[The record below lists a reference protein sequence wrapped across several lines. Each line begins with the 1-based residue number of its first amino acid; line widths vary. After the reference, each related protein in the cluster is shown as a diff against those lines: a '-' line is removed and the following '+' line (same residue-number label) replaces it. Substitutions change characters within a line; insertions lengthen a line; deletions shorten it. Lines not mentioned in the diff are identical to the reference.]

1 MFLLHKA
8 VRQDQGH
15 GFLRKTK
22 LGLLSGIVLTGAFS
36 SLFLSGVVSADE
48 QPNTSTTSNIVQ
60 TPPSAPNNQFETETV
75 HTVKETEQKAKV
87 EDVKALGV
95 SVTQTETENVGKAQ
109 TPSEVEP
116 LRTTAEEKVDAQIRD
131 LESAKAEQEQVKA
144 DRAKIDE
151 FKTTFINANY
161 IKVKARVIS
170 QVNSRDID
178 EDVSKESTV
187 SPITSSSGEIR
198 YLKANELDLTDTQG
212 LYSAVSKP
220 TTEEVT
226 ETFVK
231 MPTNLGVTNNYATN
245 RINIG
250 YPARIVEL
258 TPNTVYSY
266 TITPRSNSV
275 LSSVYGIGSIETTA
289 KFEYTLPEETKLY
302 ATFSSKPVET
312 HVIIKNLTRRA
323 ENHTDFIGYTRTY
336 TYKDK
341 QGNIIPIKDL
351 YAKFLDVQGFKGKGV
366 ITSSDIPKSKLSEFE
381 LRSVGADYTYRQE
394 TSLLGENT
402 ISQKEYIAS
411 KVVPNKRNQFTPRI
425 VYASNLQ
432 RVELTDTEKAIN
444 GVSRTFHTVTY
455 TEVQNKGLV
464 TQKFVNEQGVEIAP
478 SVKSELKEVGSDV
491 SLTHPTDLD
500 FENKRYTFKEQDKQ
514 DITEIVKG
522 ETVITYVYK
531 QKYENN
537 LPPVETETKIPI
549 TTTYVEDKT
558 IDYGTEI
565 VESNGS
571 EGKIVTTTPKIVNE
585 LDGTVT
591 DGKPTEKETPMV
603 PKVVKVGTKP
613 KVVETPIEF
622 TTTYEA
628 DPTKEVGVTEVKV
641 AGVLG
646 KTITTT
652 TYTFDP
658 DTWRVTVNPSTE
670 TREEPTNKVVLVGTK
685 PSVTTTPI
693 PIETEVISDLDLFEG
708 EEIEVSK
715 GKEGLTTVTVNHE
728 LDRATG
734 KVTDLPP
741 VTTVTPMEKR
751 IVHVG
756 TKKRLANVITHY
768 YKVGT
773 TEKIHEDEIQR
784 DLEVGSPYKTGADF
798 PEVVEVSH
806 TNQTRTETLTTT
818 VYKLVETPNTA
829 TGILSR
835 EGAEVVYYFKPVV
848 TTEVL
853 QKNPTDAPKVELE
866 EYTQPI
872 GTSGEPLVNT
882 EVEFSGG
889 VVPNYAPKVDLGEY
903 TQPIGTS
910 GEPETHSNST
920 YLKPLGTNGDP
931 LVNTE
936 VEFTGGVTPNEVPK
950 LDVPTYDNGTVPNT
964 SPIKELDEFKGGVN
978 PFDAPTLDKPEF
990 KGGVTPFD
998 APTLNKP
1005 ELKVPEKPQN
1015 APKQPKTPT
1024 EGKTTPTLNEPLKEQ
1039 KRASESKPTLPNT
1052 GTSESDLVI
1061 SSLGVL
1067 GILGLLGFSKWKKS
1081 SDLEN

>member
-8 VRQDQGH
+8 VKQEKGH
-15 GFLRKTK
+15 GYLRKTK
-22 LGLLSGIVLTGAFS
+22 LGLLSGIILTTALG
-36 SLFLSGVVSADE
+36 SLFLNGIVSADE
-48 QPNTSTTSNIVQ
+48 QPNSSTPPNAAQ
-60 TPPSAPNNQFETETV
+60 TPPSETV
-75 HTVKETEQKAKV
+75 VQSEYETSTTHTVKETELKAKV
-87 EDVKALGV
+87 EEVKALGV
-95 SVTQTETENVGKAQ
+95 KVTETPTENVGVANSS
-109 TPSEVEP
+109 SEVTH
-116 LRTTAEEKVDAQIRD
+116 LRTTAEEKVDSQIRD

-144 DRAKIDE
+144 DRTKIDE
-151 FKTTFINANY
+151 FKNTLINANY
-161 IKVKARVIS
+161 IKVKARLVS

-178 EDVSKESTV
+178 EDVSKEASV

-198 YLKANELDLTDTQG
+198 YLKANELELTDSQG
-212 LYSAVSKP
+212 LYNAVSKP

-226 ETFVK
+226 ETFIKVPDRIGITDK
-231 MPTNLGVTNNYATN
+231 YATN
-245 RINIG
+245 RVNIG

-266 TITPRSNSV
+266 TITPRSDSV
-275 LSSVYGIGSIETTA
+275 LSSIYGIGSIETTA

-351 YAKFLDVQGFKGKGV
+351 YAKFLDIQGFKGKGV

-381 LRSVGADYTYRQE
+381 LRSAGADYTYRQE

-425 VYASNLQ
+425 VYASNIQ

-478 SVKSELKEVGSDV
+478 SVKSELKEVGSEV

-571 EGKIVTTTPKIVNE
+571 EGKIVNTTPKIVNE

-613 KVVETPIEF
+613 RVVETTIPY
-622 TTTYEA
+622 TTRYVE
-628 DPTKEVGVTEVKV
+628 DNTKDKDYREVTKPGK
-641 AGVLG
+641 AG
-646 KTITTT
+646 KTTTTT
-652 TYTFDP
+652 TYTLDP
-658 DTWRVTVNPSTE
+658 NTGAVTSN
-670 TREEPTNKVVLVGTK
+670 EPTTITEEAVEEVVKVGTK
-685 PSVTTTPI
+685 PTVVETTIPYTIRYVEDSTKDKDYREVTRPGKAGKTTTTTTYTLNPNTGAVTSNEPTTI
-693 PIETEVISDLDLFEG
+693 TEEAV
-708 EEIEVSK
+708 EEVVK
-715 GKEGLTTVTVNHE
+715 
-728 LDRATG
+728 
-734 KVTDLPP
+734 
-741 VTTVTPMEKR
+741 
-751 IVHVG
+751 VG
-756 TKKRLANVITHY
+756 TKPTVVETTIPYTTRYVEDNTKDKDYREVTRPGKAGKTTTTTTYTLDPNTGAVTPNEPTTITEEAVEEVIT
-768 YKVGT
+768 VGT
-773 TEKIHEDEIQR
+773 K
-784 DLEVGSPYKTGADF
+784 PK
-798 PEVVEVSH
+798 VE
-806 TNQTRTETLTTT
+806 
-818 VYKLVETPNTA
+818 
-829 TGILSR
+829 
-835 EGAEVVYYFKPVV
+835 
-848 TTEVL
+848 
-853 QKNPTDAPKVELE
+853 APKVE
-866 EYTQPI
+866 T
-872 GTSGEPLVNT
+872 
-882 EVEFSGG
+882 
-889 VVPNYAPKVDLGEY
+889 PKV
-903 TQPIGTS
+903 
-910 GEPETHSNST
+910 ETP
-920 YLKPLGTNGDP
+920 K
-931 LVNTE
+931 
-936 VEFTGGVTPNEVPK
+936 VETPKVETPKVETPKVEVPK
-950 LDVPTYDNGTVPNT
+950 
-964 SPIKELDEFKGGVN
+964 S
-978 PFDAPTLDKPEF
+978 
-990 KGGVTPFD
+990 
-998 APTLNKP
+998 
-1005 ELKVPEKPQN
+1005 
-1015 APKQPKTPT
+1015 KTPT
-1024 EGKTTPTLNEPLKEQ
+1024 EQSTKETSQIPTSVAS
-1039 KRASESKPTLPNT
+1039 KREELPNT
-1052 GTSESDLVI
+1052 GTEDHANLV
-1061 SSLGVL
+1061 V
-1067 GILGLLGFSKWKKS
+1067 LGLLGVLSGFGFLAHKKK
-1081 SDLEN
+1081 EVEK

>member
-8 VRQDQGH
+8 VKQEKGH
-15 GFLRKTK
+15 GYLRKTK
-22 LGLLSGIVLTGAFS
+22 LGLLSGIILTTALG
-36 SLFLSGVVSADE
+36 SLFLNGIVSADE
-48 QPNTSTTSNIVQ
+48 QPNSSTPPNAAQ
-60 TPPSAPNNQFETETV
+60 TPPSETV
-75 HTVKETEQKAKV
+75 VQSEYETSTTHTVKETELKAKV
-87 EDVKALGV
+87 EEVKALGV
-95 SVTQTETENVGKAQ
+95 KVTETPTENVGVANSS
-109 TPSEVEP
+109 SEVTH

-144 DRAKIDE
+144 DRTKIDE
-151 FKTTFINANY
+151 FKNTLINANY
-161 IKVKARVIS
+161 IKVKARLVS

-178 EDVSKESTV
+178 EDVSKEASV

-198 YLKANELDLTDTQG
+198 YLKANELELTDSQG
-212 LYSAVSKP
+212 LYNAVSKP

-226 ETFVK
+226 ETFIKVPARIGITDK
-231 MPTNLGVTNNYATN
+231 YATN
-245 RINIG
+245 RVNIG

-266 TITPRSNSV
+266 TITPRSDSV
-275 LSSVYGIGSIETTA
+275 LSSIYGIGSIETTA

-585 LDGTVT
+585 LDGIVT

-613 KVVETPIEF
+613 TVVET
-622 TTTYEA
+622 TTPYTTRYVE
-628 DPTKEVGVTEVKV
+628 DNTKDKDYREVTRTGK
-641 AGVLG
+641 AG
-646 KTITTT
+646 KTTTTT
-652 TYTFDP
+652 TYTLNP
-658 DTWRVTVNPSTE
+658 NTGAVTSN
-670 TREEPTNKVVLVGTK
+670 EPTTITEEAVEEVIIVGTK
-685 PSVTTTPI
+685 PTVVETTTPYTTRYVEDSTKDKDYREVTRPGKSGKTTTTTTYTLDPNTGAVTPNEPTTI
-693 PIETEVISDLDLFEG
+693 TEEAVEEVI
-708 EEIEVSK
+708 
-715 GKEGLTTVTVNHE
+715 T
-728 LDRATG
+728 
-734 KVTDLPP
+734 
-741 VTTVTPMEKR
+741 
-751 IVHVG
+751 VG
-756 TKKRLANVITHY
+756 TKP
-768 YKVGT
+768 KV
-773 TEKIHEDEIQR
+773 E
-784 DLEVGSPYKTGADF
+784 
-798 PEVVEVSH
+798 
-806 TNQTRTETLTTT
+806 
-818 VYKLVETPNTA
+818 
-829 TGILSR
+829 
-835 EGAEVVYYFKPVV
+835 
-848 TTEVL
+848 
-853 QKNPTDAPKVELE
+853 APKVE
-866 EYTQPI
+866 T
-872 GTSGEPLVNT
+872 
-882 EVEFSGG
+882 
-889 VVPNYAPKVDLGEY
+889 PKV
-903 TQPIGTS
+903 
-910 GEPETHSNST
+910 ETP
-920 YLKPLGTNGDP
+920 K
-931 LVNTE
+931 
-936 VEFTGGVTPNEVPK
+936 VETPKVEMPKVETPKVETPKVETPKVETPKVEVPK
-950 LDVPTYDNGTVPNT
+950 
-964 SPIKELDEFKGGVN
+964 S
-978 PFDAPTLDKPEF
+978 
-990 KGGVTPFD
+990 
-998 APTLNKP
+998 
-1005 ELKVPEKPQN
+1005 
-1015 APKQPKTPT
+1015 KTPT
-1024 EGKTTPTLNEPLKEQ
+1024 EQSTKETSQIPTSVAS
-1039 KRASESKPTLPNT
+1039 KREELPNT
-1052 GTSESDLVI
+1052 GTEDHANLV
-1061 SSLGVL
+1061 V
-1067 GILGLLGFSKWKKS
+1067 LGLLGVLSGFGFLAHKKK
-1081 SDLEN
+1081 EVEK

>member
-8 VRQDQGH
+8 VKQDKGH
-15 GFLRKTK
+15 GYLRKTK
-22 LGLLSGIVLTGAFS
+22 LGLLSGIILTTALG
-36 SLFLSGVVSADE
+36 SLFLNGIVSADE
-48 QPNTSTTSNIVQ
+48 QPNSSTPPNAAQ
-60 TPPSAPNNQFETETV
+60 TPPSETV
-75 HTVKETEQKAKV
+75 VQSEYETSTTHTVKETELKAKI
-87 EDVKALGV
+87 EEVKALGV
-95 SVTQTETENVGKAQ
+95 KVTETPTENVGVANSS
-109 TPSEVEP
+109 SEVTH
-116 LRTTAEEKVDAQIRD
+116 LRATAEEKVDAQIRD

-144 DRAKIDE
+144 DRTKIDE
-151 FKTTFINANY
+151 FKNTLINANY
-161 IKVKARVIS
+161 IKVKARLVS

-178 EDVSKESTV
+178 EDVSKEASV

-198 YLKANELDLTDTQG
+198 YLKANELELTDSQG
-212 LYSAVSKP
+212 LYNAVSKP

-226 ETFVK
+226 ETFIKVPDRIGITDK
-231 MPTNLGVTNNYATN
+231 YATN
-245 RINIG
+245 RVNIG

-266 TITPRSNSV
+266 TITPRSDSV
-275 LSSVYGIGSIETTA
+275 LSSIYGIGSIETTA

-351 YAKFLDVQGFKGKGV
+351 YAKFLDVQGFQGKGV

-381 LRSVGADYTYRQE
+381 LRSAGADYTYRQE

-425 VYASNLQ
+425 VYASNIQ

-478 SVKSELKEVGSDV
+478 SVKSELKEVGSEV

-558 IDYGTEI
+558 IDYGKEI

-613 KVVETPIEF
+613 TVVET
-622 TTTYEA
+622 TTPYTTRYVE
-628 DPTKEVGVTEVKV
+628 DNTKDKDYREVTKSGKS
-641 AGVLG
+641 G
-646 KTITTT
+646 KTTTTT
-652 TYTFDP
+652 TYTLDP
-658 DTWRVTVNPSTE
+658 NTGAVTSN
-670 TREEPTNKVVLVGTK
+670 EPTTITEEAVEEVITVGTK
-685 PSVTTTPI
+685 PTVVERSIPYTTRYVEDNTKDKDYREVTRPGKAGKTTTTTTYTLNPNTGAVTPNKPTTI
-693 PIETEVISDLDLFEG
+693 TEEAVEEVI
-708 EEIEVSK
+708 
-715 GKEGLTTVTVNHE
+715 T
-728 LDRATG
+728 
-734 KVTDLPP
+734 
-741 VTTVTPMEKR
+741 
-751 IVHVG
+751 VG
-756 TKKRLANVITHY
+756 TKP
-768 YKVGT
+768 KV
-773 TEKIHEDEIQR
+773 EAPK
-784 DLEVGSPYKTGADF
+784 
-798 PEVVEVSH
+798 
-806 TNQTRTETLTTT
+806 
-818 VYKLVETPNTA
+818 VETPKVETPKVETPKVETPKVETPKVETPKVETPKVEA
-829 TGILSR
+829 PKVEAPKVETPKV
-835 EGAEVVYYFKPVV
+835 ETPKVETPKV
-848 TTEVL
+848 
-853 QKNPTDAPKVELE
+853 DAPKVE
-866 EYTQPI
+866 
-872 GTSGEPLVNT
+872 
-882 EVEFSGG
+882 
-889 VVPNYAPKVDLGEY
+889 APKVEA
-903 TQPIGTS
+903 PKI
-910 GEPETHSNST
+910 
-920 YLKPLGTNGDP
+920 
-931 LVNTE
+931 
-936 VEFTGGVTPNEVPK
+936 EVPK
-950 LDVPTYDNGTVPNT
+950 
-964 SPIKELDEFKGGVN
+964 S
-978 PFDAPTLDKPEF
+978 
-990 KGGVTPFD
+990 
-998 APTLNKP
+998 
-1005 ELKVPEKPQN
+1005 
-1015 APKQPKTPT
+1015 KTPT
-1024 EGKTTPTLNEPLKEQ
+1024 EQSTKETSQIPTSVVS
-1039 KRASESKPTLPNT
+1039 KREELPNT
-1052 GTSESDLVI
+1052 GTEDHANLV
-1061 SSLGVL
+1061 V
-1067 GILGLLGFSKWKKS
+1067 LGLLGVLSGFGFLAHKKK
-1081 SDLEN
+1081 EVEK

>member
-1 MFLLHKA
+1 MHKA
-8 VRQDQGH
+8 VKQEKGH
-15 GFLRKTK
+15 GYLRKTK
-22 LGLLSGIVLTGAFS
+22 LGLLSGIILTTALG
-36 SLFLSGVVSADE
+36 SLFLNGIVSADE
-48 QPNTSTTSNIVQ
+48 QPNSSTPPNAAQ
-60 TPPSAPNNQFETETV
+60 TPPSETV
-75 HTVKETEQKAKV
+75 VQSEYETSTTHTVKETELKAKV
-87 EDVKALGV
+87 EEVKALGV
-95 SVTQTETENVGKAQ
+95 KVTETPTENVGVANSS
-109 TPSEVEP
+109 SEVTH

-144 DRAKIDE
+144 DRTKIDE
-151 FKTTFINANY
+151 FKNTLINANY
-161 IKVKARVIS
+161 IKVKARLVS

-178 EDVSKESTV
+178 EDVSKEASV

-198 YLKANELDLTDTQG
+198 YLKANELELTDSQG
-212 LYSAVSKP
+212 LYNAVSKP

-226 ETFVK
+226 ETFIKVPARIGITDK
-231 MPTNLGVTNNYATN
+231 YATN
-245 RINIG
+245 RVNIG

-266 TITPRSNSV
+266 TITPRSDSV
-275 LSSVYGIGSIETTA
+275 LSSIYGIGSIETTA

-381 LRSVGADYTYRQE
+381 VRSAGADYTYRQE

-585 LDGTVT
+585 LDGIVT

-613 KVVETPIEF
+613 TVVET
-622 TTTYEA
+622 TTPYTTRYVE
-628 DPTKEVGVTEVKV
+628 DNTKDKDYREVTRTGK
-641 AGVLG
+641 AG
-646 KTITTT
+646 KTTTTT
-652 TYTFDP
+652 TYTLNP
-658 DTWRVTVNPSTE
+658 NTGAVTSN
-670 TREEPTNKVVLVGTK
+670 EPTTITEEAVEEVIIVGTK
-685 PSVTTTPI
+685 PTVVETTTPYTI
-693 PIETEVISDLDLFEG
+693 RYVEDNTKDKDYREVTRPGKAGKTTTTTTYTLDPNTGAVTPNEPTTITEEAVEEVI
-708 EEIEVSK
+708 
-715 GKEGLTTVTVNHE
+715 T
-728 LDRATG
+728 
-734 KVTDLPP
+734 
-741 VTTVTPMEKR
+741 
-751 IVHVG
+751 VG
-756 TKKRLANVITHY
+756 TKPTVVETTTPYTTRYVEDSTKDKDYREVTRPGKSGKTTTTTTYTLDPNTGAVTPNEPTTITEEAVEEVIT
-768 YKVGT
+768 VGT
-773 TEKIHEDEIQR
+773 K
-784 DLEVGSPYKTGADF
+784 PK
-798 PEVVEVSH
+798 VE
-806 TNQTRTETLTTT
+806 
-818 VYKLVETPNTA
+818 
-829 TGILSR
+829 
-835 EGAEVVYYFKPVV
+835 
-848 TTEVL
+848 
-853 QKNPTDAPKVELE
+853 APKVE
-866 EYTQPI
+866 T
-872 GTSGEPLVNT
+872 
-882 EVEFSGG
+882 
-889 VVPNYAPKVDLGEY
+889 PKV
-903 TQPIGTS
+903 
-910 GEPETHSNST
+910 ETP
-920 YLKPLGTNGDP
+920 K
-931 LVNTE
+931 
-936 VEFTGGVTPNEVPK
+936 VETPKVETPKVEMPKVETPKVETPKVESPKVESPKVETPKVETPKVETPKVETPKVETPKVEVPK
-950 LDVPTYDNGTVPNT
+950 
-964 SPIKELDEFKGGVN
+964 S
-978 PFDAPTLDKPEF
+978 
-990 KGGVTPFD
+990 
-998 APTLNKP
+998 
-1005 ELKVPEKPQN
+1005 
-1015 APKQPKTPT
+1015 KTPT
-1024 EGKTTPTLNEPLKEQ
+1024 EQSTKETSQIPTSVAS
-1039 KRASESKPTLPNT
+1039 KREELPNT
-1052 GTSESDLVI
+1052 GTEDHANLV
-1061 SSLGVL
+1061 V
-1067 GILGLLGFSKWKKS
+1067 LGLLGVLSGFGFLAHKKK
-1081 SDLEN
+1081 EVEK

>member
-1 MFLLHKA
+1 MHKA
-8 VRQDQGH
+8 VKQEKGH
-15 GFLRKTK
+15 GYLRKTK
-22 LGLLSGIVLTGAFS
+22 LGLLSGIILTTALG
-36 SLFLSGVVSADE
+36 SLFLNGIVSADE
-48 QPNTSTTSNIVQ
+48 QPNSSTPPNAAQ
-60 TPPSAPNNQFETETV
+60 TPPSETV
-75 HTVKETEQKAKV
+75 VQSEYETSTTHTVKETELKAKV
-87 EDVKALGV
+87 EEVKALGV
-95 SVTQTETENVGKAQ
+95 KVTETPTENVGVANSS
-109 TPSEVEP
+109 SEVTH
-116 LRTTAEEKVDAQIRD
+116 LRATAEEKVDAQIRD

-144 DRAKIDE
+144 DRVKIDE
-151 FKTTFINANY
+151 FKNTFINANY
-161 IKVKARVIS
+161 IKVKARLVS
-170 QVNSRDID
+170 QVNSRDIN
-178 EDVSKESTV
+178 EDVSKEASV
-187 SPITSSSGEIR
+187 SPITSSNGELH
-198 YLKANELDLTDTQG
+198 YLKANELDLTDSQG
-212 LYSAVSKP
+212 LYNAVSKP

-226 ETFVK
+226 ETFIKVPDRIGITDK
-231 MPTNLGVTNNYATN
+231 YETN
-245 RINIG
+245 RVNIG

-266 TITPRSNSV
+266 TITPRSDSV
-275 LSSVYGIGSIETTA
+275 LSSIYGIGSIETTA

-585 LDGTVT
+585 LDGIVT

-613 KVVETPIEF
+613 KVVET
-622 TTTYEA
+622 TTPYTTRYVE
-628 DPTKEVGVTEVKV
+628 DNTKDKDYREVTRTGK
-641 AGVLG
+641 AG
-646 KTITTT
+646 KTTT
-652 TYTFDP
+652 TITYTLDP
-658 DTWRVTVNPSTE
+658 NTGAVTPN
-670 TREEPTNKVVLVGTK
+670 EPTTITEEAVEEVITVGTK
-685 PSVTTTPI
+685 P
-693 PIETEVISDLDLFEG
+693 
-708 EEIEVSK
+708 
-715 GKEGLTTVTVNHE
+715 
-728 LDRATG
+728 
-734 KVTDLPP
+734 KV
-741 VTTVTPMEKR
+741 E
-751 IVHVG
+751 
-756 TKKRLANVITHY
+756 
-768 YKVGT
+768 
-773 TEKIHEDEIQR
+773 
-784 DLEVGSPYKTGADF
+784 
-798 PEVVEVSH
+798 
-806 TNQTRTETLTTT
+806 
-818 VYKLVETPNTA
+818 
-829 TGILSR
+829 
-835 EGAEVVYYFKPVV
+835 
-848 TTEVL
+848 
-853 QKNPTDAPKVELE
+853 APKVE
-866 EYTQPI
+866 T
-872 GTSGEPLVNT
+872 
-882 EVEFSGG
+882 
-889 VVPNYAPKVDLGEY
+889 PKV
-903 TQPIGTS
+903 
-910 GEPETHSNST
+910 ETP
-920 YLKPLGTNGDP
+920 K
-931 LVNTE
+931 
-936 VEFTGGVTPNEVPK
+936 VETPKVETPKVETPKVETPKVETPKVETPKVETPKVETPKVETPKVETPKVETPKVETPKVETPKVETPKVETPKVETPKVETPKVETPKVETPKVETPKVETPKVETPKVETPKVEVPK
-950 LDVPTYDNGTVPNT
+950 
-964 SPIKELDEFKGGVN
+964 S
-978 PFDAPTLDKPEF
+978 
-990 KGGVTPFD
+990 
-998 APTLNKP
+998 
-1005 ELKVPEKPQN
+1005 
-1015 APKQPKTPT
+1015 KTPT
-1024 EGKTTPTLNEPLKEQ
+1024 EQSTKETSQIPTSVAS
-1039 KRASESKPTLPNT
+1039 KREELPNT
-1052 GTSESDLVI
+1052 GTEDHANLV
-1061 SSLGVL
+1061 V
-1067 GILGLLGFSKWKKS
+1067 LGLLGVLSGFGFLAHKKK
-1081 SDLEN
+1081 EVEK

>member
-8 VRQDQGH
+8 VKQEKGH
-15 GFLRKTK
+15 GYLRKTK
-22 LGLLSGIVLTGAFS
+22 LGLLSGIILTTALG
-36 SLFLSGVVSADE
+36 SLFLNGIVSADE
-48 QPNTSTTSNIVQ
+48 QPNSSTPPNAAQ
-60 TPPSAPNNQFETETV
+60 TPPSETV
-75 HTVKETEQKAKV
+75 VQSEYETSTTHTVKETELKAKV
-87 EDVKALGV
+87 EEVKALGV
-95 SVTQTETENVGKAQ
+95 KVTETPTENVGVANSS
-109 TPSEVEP
+109 SEVTH
-116 LRTTAEEKVDAQIRD
+116 LRATAEEKVDAQIRD

-144 DRAKIDE
+144 DRTKIDE
-151 FKTTFINANY
+151 FKNTLINANY
-161 IKVKARVIS
+161 IKVKARLVS

-178 EDVSKESTV
+178 EDVSKEASV

-198 YLKANELDLTDTQG
+198 YLKANELELTDSQG
-212 LYSAVSKP
+212 LYNAVSKP

-226 ETFVK
+226 ETFIKVPARIGITDK
-231 MPTNLGVTNNYATN
+231 YATN
-245 RINIG
+245 RVNIG

-266 TITPRSNSV
+266 TITPRSDSV
-275 LSSVYGIGSIETTA
+275 LSSIYGIGSIETTA

-478 SVKSELKEVGSDV
+478 SVKSELKEVGSEV

-585 LDGTVT
+585 LDGIVA

-613 KVVETPIEF
+613 TVVET
-622 TTTYEA
+622 TTPYTTRYVE
-628 DPTKEVGVTEVKV
+628 DNTKDKDYREVTRTGK
-641 AGVLG
+641 AG
-646 KTITTT
+646 KTTTTT
-652 TYTFDP
+652 TYTLDP
-658 DTWRVTVNPSTE
+658 NTGAVTSN
-670 TREEPTNKVVLVGTK
+670 EPTTITEEAVEEVIIVGTK
-685 PSVTTTPI
+685 PTVVETTTPYTTRYVEDSTKDKDYREVTRPGKAGKTTTTTTYTLDPNTGAVTPNEPTTI
-693 PIETEVISDLDLFEG
+693 TEEAVEEVI
-708 EEIEVSK
+708 
-715 GKEGLTTVTVNHE
+715 T
-728 LDRATG
+728 
-734 KVTDLPP
+734 
-741 VTTVTPMEKR
+741 
-751 IVHVG
+751 VG
-756 TKKRLANVITHY
+756 TKP
-768 YKVGT
+768 KV
-773 TEKIHEDEIQR
+773 E
-784 DLEVGSPYKTGADF
+784 
-798 PEVVEVSH
+798 
-806 TNQTRTETLTTT
+806 
-818 VYKLVETPNTA
+818 
-829 TGILSR
+829 
-835 EGAEVVYYFKPVV
+835 
-848 TTEVL
+848 
-853 QKNPTDAPKVELE
+853 APKVE
-866 EYTQPI
+866 T
-872 GTSGEPLVNT
+872 
-882 EVEFSGG
+882 
-889 VVPNYAPKVDLGEY
+889 PKV
-903 TQPIGTS
+903 
-910 GEPETHSNST
+910 ETP
-920 YLKPLGTNGDP
+920 K
-931 LVNTE
+931 
-936 VEFTGGVTPNEVPK
+936 VETPKVETPKVETPKVETPKVETPKVETPKVETPKVETPKVETPKVETPKVETPKVETPKVETPKVETPKVETPKVETPKVETPKVETPKVEVPK
-950 LDVPTYDNGTVPNT
+950 
-964 SPIKELDEFKGGVN
+964 S
-978 PFDAPTLDKPEF
+978 
-990 KGGVTPFD
+990 
-998 APTLNKP
+998 
-1005 ELKVPEKPQN
+1005 
-1015 APKQPKTPT
+1015 KTPT
-1024 EGKTTPTLNEPLKEQ
+1024 EQSTKETSQIPTSVAS
-1039 KRASESKPTLPNT
+1039 KREELPNT
-1052 GTSESDLVI
+1052 GTEDHANLV
-1061 SSLGVL
+1061 V
-1067 GILGLLGFSKWKKS
+1067 LGLLGVLSGFGFLAHKKK
-1081 SDLEN
+1081 EVEK

>member
-8 VRQDQGH
+8 VKQEKGH
-15 GFLRKTK
+15 GYLRKTK
-22 LGLLSGIVLTGAFS
+22 LGLLSGIILTTALG
-36 SLFLSGVVSADE
+36 SLFLNGIVSADE
-48 QPNTSTTSNIVQ
+48 QPNSSTPPNAAQ
-60 TPPSAPNNQFETETV
+60 TPPSETV
-75 HTVKETEQKAKV
+75 VQSEYETSTTHTVKETELKAKV
-87 EDVKALGV
+87 EEVKALGV
-95 SVTQTETENVGKAQ
+95 KVTETPTENVGVANSS
-109 TPSEVEP
+109 SEVTH
-116 LRTTAEEKVDAQIRD
+116 LRATAEEKVDAQIRD

-144 DRAKIDE
+144 DRVKIDE
-151 FKTTFINANY
+151 FKNTFINANY
-161 IKVKARVIS
+161 IKVKARLVS

-178 EDVSKESTV
+178 EDVSKEASV
-187 SPITSSSGEIR
+187 SPITSSNGELH
-198 YLKANELDLTDTQG
+198 YLKANELELTDSQG
-212 LYSAVSKP
+212 LYNAVSKP

-226 ETFVK
+226 ETFIKVPARIGITDK
-231 MPTNLGVTNNYATN
+231 YATN
-245 RINIG
+245 RVNIG

-266 TITPRSNSV
+266 TITPRSDSV
-275 LSSVYGIGSIETTA
+275 LSSIYGIGSIETTA
-289 KFEYTLPEETKLY
+289 KFEYTLPEKTKLY

-381 LRSVGADYTYRQE
+381 VRSAGADYTYRQE

-478 SVKSELKEVGSDV
+478 SVKSELKEVGSEV

-585 LDGTVT
+585 LDGIVT

-613 KVVETPIEF
+613 KVVET
-622 TTTYEA
+622 TTPYTTRYVE
-628 DPTKEVGVTEVKV
+628 DNTKDKDYREVTRTGK
-641 AGVLG
+641 AG
-646 KTITTT
+646 KTTT
-652 TYTFDP
+652 TITYTLDP
-658 DTWRVTVNPSTE
+658 NTGAVTPN
-670 TREEPTNKVVLVGTK
+670 EPTTITEEAVEEVITVGTK
-685 PSVTTTPI
+685 P
-693 PIETEVISDLDLFEG
+693 
-708 EEIEVSK
+708 
-715 GKEGLTTVTVNHE
+715 
-728 LDRATG
+728 
-734 KVTDLPP
+734 KV
-741 VTTVTPMEKR
+741 E
-751 IVHVG
+751 
-756 TKKRLANVITHY
+756 
-768 YKVGT
+768 
-773 TEKIHEDEIQR
+773 
-784 DLEVGSPYKTGADF
+784 
-798 PEVVEVSH
+798 
-806 TNQTRTETLTTT
+806 
-818 VYKLVETPNTA
+818 
-829 TGILSR
+829 
-835 EGAEVVYYFKPVV
+835 
-848 TTEVL
+848 
-853 QKNPTDAPKVELE
+853 APKVE
-866 EYTQPI
+866 T
-872 GTSGEPLVNT
+872 
-882 EVEFSGG
+882 
-889 VVPNYAPKVDLGEY
+889 PKV
-903 TQPIGTS
+903 
-910 GEPETHSNST
+910 ETP
-920 YLKPLGTNGDP
+920 K
-931 LVNTE
+931 
-936 VEFTGGVTPNEVPK
+936 VETPKVETPKVETPKVETPKVETPKVETPKVETPKVETPKVETPKVETPKVETPKVETPKVETPKVETPKVETPKVETPKVETPKVETPKVETPKVETPKVEVPK
-950 LDVPTYDNGTVPNT
+950 
-964 SPIKELDEFKGGVN
+964 S
-978 PFDAPTLDKPEF
+978 
-990 KGGVTPFD
+990 
-998 APTLNKP
+998 
-1005 ELKVPEKPQN
+1005 
-1015 APKQPKTPT
+1015 KTPT
-1024 EGKTTPTLNEPLKEQ
+1024 EQSTKETSQIPTSVAS
-1039 KRASESKPTLPNT
+1039 KREELPNT
-1052 GTSESDLVI
+1052 GTEDHANLV
-1061 SSLGVL
+1061 V
-1067 GILGLLGFSKWKKS
+1067 LGLLGVLSGFGFLAHKKK
-1081 SDLEN
+1081 EVEK

>member
-8 VRQDQGH
+8 VKQEKGH
-15 GFLRKTK
+15 GYLRKTK
-22 LGLLSGIVLTGAFS
+22 LGLLSGIILTTALG
-36 SLFLSGVVSADE
+36 SLFLNGIVSADE
-48 QPNTSTTSNIVQ
+48 QPNSSTPPNAAQ
-60 TPPSAPNNQFETETV
+60 TPPSETV
-75 HTVKETEQKAKV
+75 VQSEYETSTTHTVKETELKAKV
-87 EDVKALGV
+87 EEVKALGV
-95 SVTQTETENVGKAQ
+95 KVTETPTENVGVANSS
-109 TPSEVEP
+109 SEVTH
-116 LRTTAEEKVDAQIRD
+116 LRTTAEEKVDSQIRD

-144 DRAKIDE
+144 DRTKIDE
-151 FKTTFINANY
+151 FKNTLINANY
-161 IKVKARVIS
+161 IKVKARLVS

-178 EDVSKESTV
+178 EDVSKEASV

-198 YLKANELDLTDTQG
+198 YLKANELELTDSQG
-212 LYSAVSKP
+212 LYNAVSKP

-226 ETFVK
+226 ETFIKVPDRIGITDK
-231 MPTNLGVTNNYATN
+231 YATN
-245 RINIG
+245 RVNIG

-266 TITPRSNSV
+266 TITPRSDSV
-275 LSSVYGIGSIETTA
+275 LSSIYGIGSIETTA

-351 YAKFLDVQGFKGKGV
+351 YAKFLDIQGFKGKGV

-381 LRSVGADYTYRQE
+381 LRSAGADYTYRQE

-425 VYASNLQ
+425 VYASNIQ

-478 SVKSELKEVGSDV
+478 SVKSELKEVGSEV

-558 IDYGTEI
+558 IDYGKEI

-613 KVVETPIEF
+613 TVVET
-622 TTTYEA
+622 TTPYTTRYVE
-628 DPTKEVGVTEVKV
+628 DNTKDKDYREVTRPGKS
-641 AGVLG
+641 G
-646 KTITTT
+646 KTTTTT
-652 TYTFDP
+652 TYTLDP
-658 DTWRVTVNPSTE
+658 NTGAVTPN
-670 TREEPTNKVVLVGTK
+670 EPTTITEEAVEEVITVGTK
-685 PSVTTTPI
+685 P
-693 PIETEVISDLDLFEG
+693 
-708 EEIEVSK
+708 
-715 GKEGLTTVTVNHE
+715 
-728 LDRATG
+728 
-734 KVTDLPP
+734 KV
-741 VTTVTPMEKR
+741 E
-751 IVHVG
+751 
-756 TKKRLANVITHY
+756 
-768 YKVGT
+768 
-773 TEKIHEDEIQR
+773 
-784 DLEVGSPYKTGADF
+784 
-798 PEVVEVSH
+798 
-806 TNQTRTETLTTT
+806 
-818 VYKLVETPNTA
+818 
-829 TGILSR
+829 
-835 EGAEVVYYFKPVV
+835 
-848 TTEVL
+848 
-853 QKNPTDAPKVELE
+853 APKVE
-866 EYTQPI
+866 TPK
-872 GTSGEPLVNT
+872 
-882 EVEFSGG
+882 VETPK
-889 VVPNYAPKVDLGEY
+889 VETPKVETPKVETPKVETPKVETPKVETPKVETPKVETPKVETPKVETPKVETPKVETPKVETPKVEAPKVEA
-903 TQPIGTS
+903 PKI
-910 GEPETHSNST
+910 
-920 YLKPLGTNGDP
+920 
-931 LVNTE
+931 
-936 VEFTGGVTPNEVPK
+936 EVPK
-950 LDVPTYDNGTVPNT
+950 
-964 SPIKELDEFKGGVN
+964 S
-978 PFDAPTLDKPEF
+978 
-990 KGGVTPFD
+990 
-998 APTLNKP
+998 
-1005 ELKVPEKPQN
+1005 
-1015 APKQPKTPT
+1015 KTPT
-1024 EGKTTPTLNEPLKEQ
+1024 EQSTKETSQIPTSVAS
-1039 KRASESKPTLPNT
+1039 KREELPNT
-1052 GTSESDLVI
+1052 GTEDHANLV
-1061 SSLGVL
+1061 V
-1067 GILGLLGFSKWKKS
+1067 LGLLGVLSGFGFLAHKKK
-1081 SDLEN
+1081 EGEK

>member
-8 VRQDQGH
+8 VKQEKGH
-15 GFLRKTK
+15 GYLRKTK
-22 LGLLSGIVLTGAFS
+22 LGLLSGIILTTALG
-36 SLFLSGVVSADE
+36 SLFLNGIVSADE
-48 QPNTSTTSNIVQ
+48 QPNSSTPPNAAQ
-60 TPPSAPNNQFETETV
+60 TPPSETV
-75 HTVKETEQKAKV
+75 VQSEYETSTTHTVKETELKAKV
-87 EDVKALGV
+87 EEVKALGV
-95 SVTQTETENVGKAQ
+95 KVTETPTENVGVANSS
-109 TPSEVEP
+109 SEVTH
-116 LRTTAEEKVDAQIRD
+116 LRTTAEEKVDSQIRD

-144 DRAKIDE
+144 DRTKIDE
-151 FKTTFINANY
+151 FKNTLINANY
-161 IKVKARVIS
+161 IKVKARLVS

-178 EDVSKESTV
+178 EDVSKEASV

-198 YLKANELDLTDTQG
+198 YLKANELELTDSQG
-212 LYSAVSKP
+212 LYNAVSKP

-226 ETFVK
+226 ETFIKVPDRIGITDK
-231 MPTNLGVTNNYATN
+231 YATN
-245 RINIG
+245 RVNIG

-266 TITPRSNSV
+266 TITPRSDSV
-275 LSSVYGIGSIETTA
+275 LSSIYGIGSIETTA

-351 YAKFLDVQGFKGKGV
+351 YAKFLDIQGFKGKGV

-381 LRSVGADYTYRQE
+381 LRSAGADYTYRQE

-425 VYASNLQ
+425 VYASNIQ

-478 SVKSELKEVGSDV
+478 SVKSELKEVGSEV

-585 LDGTVT
+585 LDGIVT

-613 KVVETPIEF
+613 KVVET
-622 TTTYEA
+622 TTPYTTRYVE
-628 DPTKEVGVTEVKV
+628 DNTKDKDYREVTRTGK
-641 AGVLG
+641 AG
-646 KTITTT
+646 KTTTTT
-652 TYTFDP
+652 TYTLNP
-658 DTWRVTVNPSTE
+658 NTGAVTSN
-670 TREEPTNKVVLVGTK
+670 EPTTITEEAVEEVIIVGTK
-685 PSVTTTPI
+685 PTVVETTTPYTTRYVEDNTKDKDYREVTRPGKSGKTTTTTTYTLDPNTGAVTPNEPTTI
-693 PIETEVISDLDLFEG
+693 TEEAVEEVI
-708 EEIEVSK
+708 
-715 GKEGLTTVTVNHE
+715 T
-728 LDRATG
+728 
-734 KVTDLPP
+734 
-741 VTTVTPMEKR
+741 
-751 IVHVG
+751 VG
-756 TKKRLANVITHY
+756 TKP
-768 YKVGT
+768 KV
-773 TEKIHEDEIQR
+773 E
-784 DLEVGSPYKTGADF
+784 
-798 PEVVEVSH
+798 
-806 TNQTRTETLTTT
+806 
-818 VYKLVETPNTA
+818 
-829 TGILSR
+829 
-835 EGAEVVYYFKPVV
+835 
-848 TTEVL
+848 
-853 QKNPTDAPKVELE
+853 APKVE
-866 EYTQPI
+866 TPK
-872 GTSGEPLVNT
+872 
-882 EVEFSGG
+882 VETPK
-889 VVPNYAPKVDLGEY
+889 VETPKVETPKVETPKVETPKVETPKVETPKVEAPKV
-903 TQPIGTS
+903 
-910 GEPETHSNST
+910 ETP
-920 YLKPLGTNGDP
+920 K
-931 LVNTE
+931 
-936 VEFTGGVTPNEVPK
+936 VETPKVETPKVETPKVETPKVETPKVETPKVETPKVETPKVEVPK
-950 LDVPTYDNGTVPNT
+950 
-964 SPIKELDEFKGGVN
+964 S
-978 PFDAPTLDKPEF
+978 
-990 KGGVTPFD
+990 
-998 APTLNKP
+998 
-1005 ELKVPEKPQN
+1005 
-1015 APKQPKTPT
+1015 KTPT
-1024 EGKTTPTLNEPLKEQ
+1024 EQSTKETSQIPTSVAS
-1039 KRASESKPTLPNT
+1039 KREELPNT
-1052 GTSESDLVI
+1052 GTEDHANLV
-1061 SSLGVL
+1061 V
-1067 GILGLLGFSKWKKS
+1067 LGLLGVLSGFGFLAHKKK
-1081 SDLEN
+1081 EVEK

>member
-8 VRQDQGH
+8 VKQEKGH
-15 GFLRKTK
+15 GYLRKTK
-22 LGLLSGIVLTGAFS
+22 LGLLSGIILTTALG
-36 SLFLSGVVSADE
+36 SLFLNGIVSADE
-48 QPNTSTTSNIVQ
+48 QPNSSTPPNAAQTPPRETVVQSEYETSTT
-60 TPPSAPNNQFETETV
+60 
-75 HTVKETEQKAKV
+75 HTVKETELKAKV
-87 EDVKALGV
+87 EEVKALGV
-95 SVTQTETENVGKAQ
+95 KVTETPTENVGVANSS
-109 TPSEVEP
+109 SEVTH
-116 LRTTAEEKVDAQIRD
+116 LRATAEEKVDAQIRD

-144 DRAKIDE
+144 DRVKIDE
-151 FKTTFINANY
+151 FKNTFINANY
-161 IKVKARVIS
+161 IKVKARLVS

-178 EDVSKESTV
+178 EDVSKEASV
-187 SPITSSSGEIR
+187 SPITSSNGELH
-198 YLKANELDLTDTQG
+198 YLKANELELTDSQG
-212 LYSAVSKP
+212 LYNAVSKP

-226 ETFVK
+226 ETFIKVPARIGITDK
-231 MPTNLGVTNNYATN
+231 YATN
-245 RINIG
+245 RVNIG

-266 TITPRSNSV
+266 TITPRSDSV
-275 LSSVYGIGSIETTA
+275 LSSIYGIGSIETTA
-289 KFEYTLPEETKLY
+289 KFEYTLPEKTKLY

-478 SVKSELKEVGSDV
+478 SVKSELKEVGSEV

-558 IDYGTEI
+558 IDYGKEI

-613 KVVETPIEF
+613 TVVET
-622 TTTYEA
+622 TTPYTTRYVE
-628 DPTKEVGVTEVKV
+628 DNTKDKDYREVTRPGKS
-641 AGVLG
+641 G
-646 KTITTT
+646 KTTTTT
-652 TYTFDP
+652 TYTLNP
-658 DTWRVTVNPSTE
+658 NTGAVTSN
-670 TREEPTNKVVLVGTK
+670 EPTMITEEAVEEVITVGTK
-685 PSVTTTPI
+685 PKVVETTTPYTTRYVEDSTKDKDYREVTRPGKSGKTTTTTTYTLDPNTGAVTPNEPTTI
-693 PIETEVISDLDLFEG
+693 TEEAVEEVI
-708 EEIEVSK
+708 
-715 GKEGLTTVTVNHE
+715 T
-728 LDRATG
+728 
-734 KVTDLPP
+734 
-741 VTTVTPMEKR
+741 
-751 IVHVG
+751 VG
-756 TKKRLANVITHY
+756 TKP
-768 YKVGT
+768 KV
-773 TEKIHEDEIQR
+773 E
-784 DLEVGSPYKTGADF
+784 
-798 PEVVEVSH
+798 
-806 TNQTRTETLTTT
+806 
-818 VYKLVETPNTA
+818 
-829 TGILSR
+829 
-835 EGAEVVYYFKPVV
+835 
-848 TTEVL
+848 
-853 QKNPTDAPKVELE
+853 APKVE
-866 EYTQPI
+866 
-872 GTSGEPLVNT
+872 
-882 EVEFSGG
+882 
-889 VVPNYAPKVDLGEY
+889 APKVEA
-903 TQPIGTS
+903 P
-910 GEPETHSNST
+910 
-920 YLKPLGTNGDP
+920 K
-931 LVNTE
+931 
-936 VEFTGGVTPNEVPK
+936 VEAPKVEAPKIEVPK
-950 LDVPTYDNGTVPNT
+950 
-964 SPIKELDEFKGGVN
+964 S
-978 PFDAPTLDKPEF
+978 
-990 KGGVTPFD
+990 
-998 APTLNKP
+998 
-1005 ELKVPEKPQN
+1005 
-1015 APKQPKTPT
+1015 KTPT
-1024 EGKTTPTLNEPLKEQ
+1024 EQSTKETSQIPTSVAS
-1039 KRASESKPTLPNT
+1039 KREELPNT
-1052 GTSESDLVI
+1052 GTEDHANLV
-1061 SSLGVL
+1061 V
-1067 GILGLLGFSKWKKS
+1067 LGLLGVLSGFGFLAHKKK
-1081 SDLEN
+1081 EVEK

>member
-8 VRQDQGH
+8 VKQEKGH
-15 GFLRKTK
+15 GYLRKTK
-22 LGLLSGIVLTGAFS
+22 LGLLSGIILTTALG
-36 SLFLSGVVSADE
+36 SLCLNGIVSADE
-48 QPNTSTTSNIVQ
+48 QPNSSTPPNAAQ
-60 TPPSAPNNQFETETV
+60 TPPSETV
-75 HTVKETEQKAKV
+75 VQSEYETSTTHTVKETELKAKV
-87 EDVKALGV
+87 EEVKALGV
-95 SVTQTETENVGKAQ
+95 KVTETPTENVGVANSS
-109 TPSEVEP
+109 SEVTH
-116 LRTTAEEKVDAQIRD
+116 LRTTAEEKVDSQIRD

-144 DRAKIDE
+144 DRTKIDE
-151 FKTTFINANY
+151 FKNTLINANY
-161 IKVKARVIS
+161 IKVKARLVS

-178 EDVSKESTV
+178 EDVSKEASV

-198 YLKANELDLTDTQG
+198 YLKANELELTDSQG
-212 LYSAVSKP
+212 LYNAVSKP

-226 ETFVK
+226 ETFIKVPDRIGITDK
-231 MPTNLGVTNNYATN
+231 YATN
-245 RINIG
+245 RVNIG

-266 TITPRSNSV
+266 TITPRSDSV
-275 LSSVYGIGSIETTA
+275 LSSIYGIGSIETTA

-351 YAKFLDVQGFKGKGV
+351 YAKFLDVQGFQGKGV

-381 LRSVGADYTYRQE
+381 LRSAGADYTYRQE

-425 VYASNLQ
+425 VYASNIQ

-478 SVKSELKEVGSDV
+478 SVKSELKEVGSEV

-558 IDYGTEI
+558 IDYGKEI

-613 KVVETPIEF
+613 TVVET
-622 TTTYEA
+622 TTPYTTRYVE
-628 DPTKEVGVTEVKV
+628 DNTKDKDYREVTKSGK
-641 AGVLG
+641 AG
-646 KTITTT
+646 KTTTTT
-652 TYTFDP
+652 TYTLNP
-658 DTWRVTVNPSTE
+658 NTGAVTSN
-670 TREEPTNKVVLVGTK
+670 EPTTITEEAVEEVITVGTK
-685 PSVTTTPI
+685 P
-693 PIETEVISDLDLFEG
+693 
-708 EEIEVSK
+708 
-715 GKEGLTTVTVNHE
+715 
-728 LDRATG
+728 
-734 KVTDLPP
+734 KV
-741 VTTVTPMEKR
+741 E
-751 IVHVG
+751 
-756 TKKRLANVITHY
+756 
-768 YKVGT
+768 
-773 TEKIHEDEIQR
+773 
-784 DLEVGSPYKTGADF
+784 
-798 PEVVEVSH
+798 
-806 TNQTRTETLTTT
+806 
-818 VYKLVETPNTA
+818 
-829 TGILSR
+829 
-835 EGAEVVYYFKPVV
+835 
-848 TTEVL
+848 
-853 QKNPTDAPKVELE
+853 APKVE
-866 EYTQPI
+866 T
-872 GTSGEPLVNT
+872 
-882 EVEFSGG
+882 
-889 VVPNYAPKVDLGEY
+889 PKV
-903 TQPIGTS
+903 
-910 GEPETHSNST
+910 ETP
-920 YLKPLGTNGDP
+920 K
-931 LVNTE
+931 
-936 VEFTGGVTPNEVPK
+936 VETPKVETPKVETPKVETPKVETPKVETPKVETPKVETPKVETPKVETPKVETPKVEVPK
-950 LDVPTYDNGTVPNT
+950 
-964 SPIKELDEFKGGVN
+964 S
-978 PFDAPTLDKPEF
+978 
-990 KGGVTPFD
+990 
-998 APTLNKP
+998 
-1005 ELKVPEKPQN
+1005 
-1015 APKQPKTPT
+1015 KTPT
-1024 EGKTTPTLNEPLKEQ
+1024 EQSTKETSQIPTSVVS
-1039 KRASESKPTLPNT
+1039 KREELPNT
-1052 GTSESDLVI
+1052 GTEDHANLV
-1061 SSLGVL
+1061 V
-1067 GILGLLGFSKWKKS
+1067 LGLLGVLSGFGFLAHKKK
-1081 SDLEN
+1081 EVEK

>member
-8 VRQDQGH
+8 VKQEKGH
-15 GFLRKTK
+15 GYLRKTK
-22 LGLLSGIVLTGAFS
+22 LGLLSGIILTTALG
-36 SLFLSGVVSADE
+36 SLFLNGIVSADE
-48 QPNTSTTSNIVQ
+48 QPNSSTPPNAAQ
-60 TPPSAPNNQFETETV
+60 TPPSETV
-75 HTVKETEQKAKV
+75 VQSEYETSTTHTVKETELKAKV
-87 EDVKALGV
+87 EEVKALGV
-95 SVTQTETENVGKAQ
+95 KVTETPTENVGVANSS
-109 TPSEVEP
+109 SEVTH
-116 LRTTAEEKVDAQIRD
+116 LRTTAEEKVDSQIRD

-144 DRAKIDE
+144 DRTKIDE
-151 FKTTFINANY
+151 FKNTLINANY
-161 IKVKARVIS
+161 IKVKARLVS

-178 EDVSKESTV
+178 EDVSKEASV

-198 YLKANELDLTDTQG
+198 YLKANELELTDSQG
-212 LYSAVSKP
+212 LYNAVSKP

-226 ETFVK
+226 ETFIKVPDRIGITDK
-231 MPTNLGVTNNYATN
+231 YATN
-245 RINIG
+245 RVNIG

-266 TITPRSNSV
+266 TITPRSDSV
-275 LSSVYGIGSIETTA
+275 LSSIYGIGSIETTA

-351 YAKFLDVQGFKGKGV
+351 YAKFLDIQGFKGKGV

-381 LRSVGADYTYRQE
+381 LRSAGADYTYRQE

-425 VYASNLQ
+425 VYASNIQ

-478 SVKSELKEVGSDV
+478 SVKSELKEVGSEV

-591 DGKPTEKETPMV
+591 DGKSTEKETPMV

-613 KVVETPIEF
+613 TVVET
-622 TTTYEA
+622 TTPYTTRYVE
-628 DPTKEVGVTEVKV
+628 DNTKDKDYREVTKSGK
-641 AGVLG
+641 AG
-646 KTITTT
+646 KTTTTT
-652 TYTFDP
+652 TYTLNP
-658 DTWRVTVNPSTE
+658 NTGAVTSN
-670 TREEPTNKVVLVGTK
+670 EPTMITEEAVEEVITVGTK
-685 PSVTTTPI
+685 PTVVETTTPYTTRYVEDNTKDKDYREVTKSGKSGKTTTTTTYTLNPNTGAVTSNEPTTI
-693 PIETEVISDLDLFEG
+693 TEEAVEEVI
-708 EEIEVSK
+708 
-715 GKEGLTTVTVNHE
+715 T
-728 LDRATG
+728 
-734 KVTDLPP
+734 
-741 VTTVTPMEKR
+741 
-751 IVHVG
+751 VG
-756 TKKRLANVITHY
+756 TKPKVVETTTPYTTRYVEDNTKDKDYREVTRTGKAGKTTTTITYTLDPNTGAVTPNEPTTITEEAVEEVIT
-768 YKVGT
+768 VGT
-773 TEKIHEDEIQR
+773 K
-784 DLEVGSPYKTGADF
+784 PK
-798 PEVVEVSH
+798 VE
-806 TNQTRTETLTTT
+806 
-818 VYKLVETPNTA
+818 
-829 TGILSR
+829 
-835 EGAEVVYYFKPVV
+835 
-848 TTEVL
+848 
-853 QKNPTDAPKVELE
+853 APKVE
-866 EYTQPI
+866 TPK
-872 GTSGEPLVNT
+872 
-882 EVEFSGG
+882 VETPK
-889 VVPNYAPKVDLGEY
+889 VETPKVETPKVETPKVETPKVETPKVETPKVETPKVETPKVETPKVETPKVETPKVETPKVETPKVETPKVETPKVETPKVERPKVETPKVEAPKVEA
-903 TQPIGTS
+903 PKI
-910 GEPETHSNST
+910 
-920 YLKPLGTNGDP
+920 
-931 LVNTE
+931 
-936 VEFTGGVTPNEVPK
+936 EVPK
-950 LDVPTYDNGTVPNT
+950 
-964 SPIKELDEFKGGVN
+964 S
-978 PFDAPTLDKPEF
+978 
-990 KGGVTPFD
+990 
-998 APTLNKP
+998 
-1005 ELKVPEKPQN
+1005 
-1015 APKQPKTPT
+1015 KTPT
-1024 EGKTTPTLNEPLKEQ
+1024 EQSTKETSQIPTSVAS
-1039 KRASESKPTLPNT
+1039 KREELPNT
-1052 GTSESDLVI
+1052 GTEDHDNLV
-1061 SSLGVL
+1061 V
-1067 GILGLLGFSKWKKS
+1067 LGLLGVLSGFGFLAHKKK
-1081 SDLEN
+1081 EVEK

>member
-8 VRQDQGH
+8 VKQEKGH
-15 GFLRKTK
+15 GYLRKTK
-22 LGLLSGIVLTGAFS
+22 LGLLSGIILTTALG
-36 SLFLSGVVSADE
+36 SLFLNGIVSADE
-48 QPNTSTTSNIVQ
+48 QPNSSTPPNAAQ
-60 TPPSAPNNQFETETV
+60 TPPSETV
-75 HTVKETEQKAKV
+75 VQSEYETSTTHTVKETELKAKV
-87 EDVKALGV
+87 EEVKALGV
-95 SVTQTETENVGKAQ
+95 KVTETPTENVGVANSS
-109 TPSEVEP
+109 SEVTH

-144 DRAKIDE
+144 DRTKIDE
-151 FKTTFINANY
+151 FKNTLINANY
-161 IKVKARVIS
+161 IKVKARLVS

-178 EDVSKESTV
+178 EDVSKEASV

-198 YLKANELDLTDTQG
+198 YLKANELELTDSQG
-212 LYSAVSKP
+212 LYNAVSKP

-226 ETFVK
+226 ETFIKVPARIGITDK
-231 MPTNLGVTNNYATN
+231 YATN
-245 RINIG
+245 RVNIG

-266 TITPRSNSV
+266 TITPRSDSV
-275 LSSVYGIGSIETTA
+275 LSSIYGIGSIETTA

-425 VYASNLQ
+425 IYASNLQ

-571 EGKIVTTTPKIVNE
+571 EGKIVTTTHKIVNE
-585 LDGTVT
+585 LDGIVT

-613 KVVETPIEF
+613 KVVET
-622 TTTYEA
+622 TTPYTTRYVE
-628 DPTKEVGVTEVKV
+628 DNTKDKDYREVTRTGK
-641 AGVLG
+641 AG
-646 KTITTT
+646 KTTT
-652 TYTFDP
+652 TITYTLDP
-658 DTWRVTVNPSTE
+658 NTGAVTPN
-670 TREEPTNKVVLVGTK
+670 EPTTITEEAVEEVITVGTK
-685 PSVTTTPI
+685 P
-693 PIETEVISDLDLFEG
+693 
-708 EEIEVSK
+708 K
-715 GKEGLTTVTVNHE
+715 
-728 LDRATG
+728 
-734 KVTDLPP
+734 
-741 VTTVTPMEKR
+741 
-751 IVHVG
+751 
-756 TKKRLANVITHY
+756 
-768 YKVGT
+768 
-773 TEKIHEDEIQR
+773 
-784 DLEVGSPYKTGADF
+784 
-798 PEVVEVSH
+798 
-806 TNQTRTETLTTT
+806 
-818 VYKLVETPNTA
+818 VETPKVE
-829 TGILSR
+829 R
-835 EGAEVVYYFKPVV
+835 
-848 TTEVL
+848 
-853 QKNPTDAPKVELE
+853 PKVE
-866 EYTQPI
+866 T
-872 GTSGEPLVNT
+872 
-882 EVEFSGG
+882 
-889 VVPNYAPKVDLGEY
+889 PKVER
-903 TQPIGTS
+903 PKV
-910 GEPETHSNST
+910 ETPKVET
-920 YLKPLGTNGDP
+920 PKVEVLK
-931 LVNTE
+931 
-936 VEFTGGVTPNEVPK
+936 
-950 LDVPTYDNGTVPNT
+950 
-964 SPIKELDEFKGGVN
+964 S
-978 PFDAPTLDKPEF
+978 
-990 KGGVTPFD
+990 
-998 APTLNKP
+998 
-1005 ELKVPEKPQN
+1005 
-1015 APKQPKTPT
+1015 KTPT
-1024 EGKTTPTLNEPLKEQ
+1024 EQSTKETSQIPTSVAS
-1039 KRASESKPTLPNT
+1039 KREELPNT
-1052 GTSESDLVI
+1052 GTEDHANLV
-1061 SSLGVL
+1061 V
-1067 GILGLLGFSKWKKS
+1067 LGLLGVLSGFGFLAHKKK
-1081 SDLEN
+1081 EVEK

>member
-8 VRQDQGH
+8 VKQEKGH
-15 GFLRKTK
+15 GYLRKTK
-22 LGLLSGIVLTGAFS
+22 LGLLSGIILTTALG
-36 SLFLSGVVSADE
+36 SLCLNGIVSADE
-48 QPNTSTTSNIVQ
+48 QPNSSTPPNAAQ
-60 TPPSAPNNQFETETV
+60 TPPSETV
-75 HTVKETEQKAKV
+75 VQSEYETSTTHTVKETELKAKV
-87 EDVKALGV
+87 EEVKALGV
-95 SVTQTETENVGKAQ
+95 KVTETPTENVGVANSS
-109 TPSEVEP
+109 SEVTH

-144 DRAKIDE
+144 DRTKIDE
-151 FKTTFINANY
+151 FKNTLINANY
-161 IKVKARVIS
+161 IKVKARLVS

-178 EDVSKESTV
+178 EDVSKEASV

-198 YLKANELDLTDTQG
+198 YLKANELELTDSQG
-212 LYSAVSKP
+212 LYNAVSKP

-226 ETFVK
+226 ETFIKVPDRIGITDK
-231 MPTNLGVTNNYATN
+231 YATN
-245 RINIG
+245 RVNIG

-266 TITPRSNSV
+266 TITPRSDSV
-275 LSSVYGIGSIETTA
+275 LSSIYGIGSIETTA

-351 YAKFLDVQGFKGKGV
+351 YAKFLDVQGFQGKGV

-381 LRSVGADYTYRQE
+381 LRSAGADYTYRQE

-425 VYASNLQ
+425 VYASNIQ

-478 SVKSELKEVGSDV
+478 SVKSELKEVGSEV

-558 IDYGTEI
+558 IDYGKEI

-613 KVVETPIEF
+613 TVVET
-622 TTTYEA
+622 TTPYTTRYVE
-628 DPTKEVGVTEVKV
+628 DNTKDKDYREVTRPGK
-641 AGVLG
+641 AG
-646 KTITTT
+646 KTTTTT
-652 TYTFDP
+652 TYTLNP
-658 DTWRVTVNPSTE
+658 NTGAVTPN
-670 TREEPTNKVVLVGTK
+670 EPTTITEEAVEEVITVGTK
-685 PSVTTTPI
+685 P
-693 PIETEVISDLDLFEG
+693 
-708 EEIEVSK
+708 
-715 GKEGLTTVTVNHE
+715 
-728 LDRATG
+728 
-734 KVTDLPP
+734 KV
-741 VTTVTPMEKR
+741 E
-751 IVHVG
+751 
-756 TKKRLANVITHY
+756 
-768 YKVGT
+768 
-773 TEKIHEDEIQR
+773 
-784 DLEVGSPYKTGADF
+784 
-798 PEVVEVSH
+798 
-806 TNQTRTETLTTT
+806 
-818 VYKLVETPNTA
+818 
-829 TGILSR
+829 
-835 EGAEVVYYFKPVV
+835 
-848 TTEVL
+848 
-853 QKNPTDAPKVELE
+853 APKVE
-866 EYTQPI
+866 T
-872 GTSGEPLVNT
+872 
-882 EVEFSGG
+882 
-889 VVPNYAPKVDLGEY
+889 PKV
-903 TQPIGTS
+903 
-910 GEPETHSNST
+910 ETP
-920 YLKPLGTNGDP
+920 K
-931 LVNTE
+931 
-936 VEFTGGVTPNEVPK
+936 VETPKVETPKVETPKVETPKVETPKVETPKVETPKVETPKVETPKVETPKVETPKVETPKVETPKVETPKVETPKVERPKVETPKVETPKVEVPK
-950 LDVPTYDNGTVPNT
+950 
-964 SPIKELDEFKGGVN
+964 S
-978 PFDAPTLDKPEF
+978 
-990 KGGVTPFD
+990 
-998 APTLNKP
+998 
-1005 ELKVPEKPQN
+1005 
-1015 APKQPKTPT
+1015 KTPT
-1024 EGKTTPTLNEPLKEQ
+1024 EQSTKETSQIPTSVVS
-1039 KRASESKPTLPNT
+1039 KREELPNT
-1052 GTSESDLVI
+1052 GTEDHANLV
-1061 SSLGVL
+1061 V
-1067 GILGLLGFSKWKKS
+1067 LGLLGVLSGFGFLAHKKK
-1081 SDLEN
+1081 EVEK

>member
-1 MFLLHKA
+1 M
-8 VRQDQGH
+8 VQ
-15 GFLRKTK
+15 
-22 LGLLSGIVLTGAFS
+22 S
-36 SLFLSGVVSADE
+36 E
-48 QPNTSTTSNIVQ
+48 YETSTT
-60 TPPSAPNNQFETETV
+60 
-75 HTVKETEQKAKV
+75 HTVKETELKAKV
-87 EDVKALGV
+87 EEVKALGV
-95 SVTQTETENVGKAQ
+95 KVTETPTENVGVANSS
-109 TPSEVEP
+109 SEVTHI
-116 LRTTAEEKVDAQIRD
+116 RTTAEEKVDAQIRD

-144 DRAKIDE
+144 DRTKIDE
-151 FKTTFINANY
+151 FKNTLINANY
-161 IKVKARVIS
+161 IKVKARLVS

-178 EDVSKESTV
+178 EDVSKEASV

-198 YLKANELDLTDTQG
+198 YLKANELELTDSQG
-212 LYSAVSKP
+212 LYNAVSKP

-226 ETFVK
+226 ETFIKVPDRIGITDK
-231 MPTNLGVTNNYATN
+231 YATN
-245 RINIG
+245 RVNIG

-266 TITPRSNSV
+266 TITPRSDSV
-275 LSSVYGIGSIETTA
+275 LSSIYGIGSIETTA

-381 LRSVGADYTYRQE
+381 LRSAGADYTYRQE

-425 VYASNLQ
+425 VYASNIQ

-478 SVKSELKEVGSDV
+478 SVKSELKEVGSEV

-585 LDGTVT
+585 LDGIVA

-613 KVVETPIEF
+613 TVVET
-622 TTTYEA
+622 TTPYTTRYVE
-628 DPTKEVGVTEVKV
+628 DNTKDKDYREVTRTGK
-641 AGVLG
+641 AG
-646 KTITTT
+646 KTTTTT
-652 TYTFDP
+652 TYTLNP
-658 DTWRVTVNPSTE
+658 NTGAVTSN
-670 TREEPTNKVVLVGTK
+670 EPTTITEEAVEEVIIVGTK
-685 PSVTTTPI
+685 PTVVETTTPYTTRYV
-693 PIETEVISDLDLFEG
+693 EDSTKDKDYREVTRPGKSGKTTTTTTYTLDP
-708 EEIEVSK
+708 
-715 GKEGLTTVTVNHE
+715 N
-728 LDRATG
+728 
-734 KVTDLPP
+734 
-741 VTTVTPMEKR
+741 
-751 IVHVG
+751 
-756 TKKRLANVITHY
+756 
-768 YKVGT
+768 
-773 TEKIHEDEIQR
+773 
-784 DLEVGSPYKTGADF
+784 TGA
-798 PEVVEVSH
+798 
-806 TNQTRTETLTTT
+806 
-818 VYKLVETPNTA
+818 
-829 TGILSR
+829 
-835 EGAEVVYYFKPVV
+835 
-848 TTEVL
+848 
-853 QKNPTDAPKVELE
+853 
-866 EYTQPI
+866 
-872 GTSGEPLVNT
+872 
-882 EVEFSGG
+882 
-889 VVPNYAPKVDLGEY
+889 
-903 TQPIGTS
+903 
-910 GEPETHSNST
+910 
-920 YLKPLGTNGDP
+920 
-931 LVNTE
+931 
-936 VEFTGGVTPNEVPK
+936 VTPNEPTTITEEAVEEVIKVGTKPKVESPKVETPKVETPKVETPKVETPKVETPKVEVPK
-950 LDVPTYDNGTVPNT
+950 
-964 SPIKELDEFKGGVN
+964 S
-978 PFDAPTLDKPEF
+978 
-990 KGGVTPFD
+990 
-998 APTLNKP
+998 
-1005 ELKVPEKPQN
+1005 
-1015 APKQPKTPT
+1015 KTPT
-1024 EGKTTPTLNEPLKEQ
+1024 EQSTKETSQIPTSVAS
-1039 KRASESKPTLPNT
+1039 KREELPNT
-1052 GTSESDLVI
+1052 GTEDHANLV
-1061 SSLGVL
+1061 V
-1067 GILGLLGFSKWKKS
+1067 LGLLGVLSGFGFLAHKKK
-1081 SDLEN
+1081 EVEK

>member
-8 VRQDQGH
+8 VKQEKGH
-15 GFLRKTK
+15 GYLRKTK
-22 LGLLSGIVLTGAFS
+22 LGLLSGIILTTALG
-36 SLFLSGVVSADE
+36 SLCLNGIVSADE
-48 QPNTSTTSNIVQ
+48 QPNSSTPPNAAQ
-60 TPPSAPNNQFETETV
+60 TPPSETV
-75 HTVKETEQKAKV
+75 VQSEYETSTTHTVKETELKAKV
-87 EDVKALGV
+87 EEVKALGV
-95 SVTQTETENVGKAQ
+95 KVTETPTENVGVANSS
-109 TPSEVEP
+109 SEVTH
-116 LRTTAEEKVDAQIRD
+116 LRTTAEEKVDSQIRD

-144 DRAKIDE
+144 DRTKIDE
-151 FKTTFINANY
+151 FKNTLINANY
-161 IKVKARVIS
+161 IKVKARLVS

-178 EDVSKESTV
+178 EDVSKEASV

-198 YLKANELDLTDTQG
+198 YLKANELELTDSQG
-212 LYSAVSKP
+212 LYNAVSKP

-226 ETFVK
+226 ETFIKVPDRIGITDK
-231 MPTNLGVTNNYATN
+231 YATN
-245 RINIG
+245 RVNIG

-266 TITPRSNSV
+266 TITPRSDSV
-275 LSSVYGIGSIETTA
+275 LSSIYGIGSIETTA

-478 SVKSELKEVGSDV
+478 SVKSELKEVGSEV

-558 IDYGTEI
+558 IDYGKEI

-613 KVVETPIEF
+613 TVVET
-622 TTTYEA
+622 TTPYTTRYVE
-628 DPTKEVGVTEVKV
+628 DNTKDKDYREVTRPGKS
-641 AGVLG
+641 G
-646 KTITTT
+646 KTTTTT
-652 TYTFDP
+652 TYTLNP
-658 DTWRVTVNPSTE
+658 NTGAVTSN
-670 TREEPTNKVVLVGTK
+670 EPTMITEEAVEEVITVGTK
-685 PSVTTTPI
+685 PKVVETTTPYTTRYVEDSTKDKDYREVTRPGKSGKTTTTTTYTLDPNTGAVTPNEPTTI
-693 PIETEVISDLDLFEG
+693 TEEAVEEVI
-708 EEIEVSK
+708 
-715 GKEGLTTVTVNHE
+715 T
-728 LDRATG
+728 
-734 KVTDLPP
+734 
-741 VTTVTPMEKR
+741 
-751 IVHVG
+751 VG
-756 TKKRLANVITHY
+756 TKP
-768 YKVGT
+768 KV
-773 TEKIHEDEIQR
+773 E
-784 DLEVGSPYKTGADF
+784 
-798 PEVVEVSH
+798 
-806 TNQTRTETLTTT
+806 
-818 VYKLVETPNTA
+818 
-829 TGILSR
+829 
-835 EGAEVVYYFKPVV
+835 
-848 TTEVL
+848 
-853 QKNPTDAPKVELE
+853 APKVE
-866 EYTQPI
+866 TPK
-872 GTSGEPLVNT
+872 
-882 EVEFSGG
+882 VETPK
-889 VVPNYAPKVDLGEY
+889 VETPKVETPKVETPKVETPKVEAPKVEA
-903 TQPIGTS
+903 P
-910 GEPETHSNST
+910 
-920 YLKPLGTNGDP
+920 K
-931 LVNTE
+931 
-936 VEFTGGVTPNEVPK
+936 VEAPKVEAPKIEVPK
-950 LDVPTYDNGTVPNT
+950 
-964 SPIKELDEFKGGVN
+964 S
-978 PFDAPTLDKPEF
+978 
-990 KGGVTPFD
+990 
-998 APTLNKP
+998 
-1005 ELKVPEKPQN
+1005 
-1015 APKQPKTPT
+1015 KTPT
-1024 EGKTTPTLNEPLKEQ
+1024 EQSTKETSQIPTSVAS
-1039 KRASESKPTLPNT
+1039 KREELPNT
-1052 GTSESDLVI
+1052 GTEDHANLV
-1061 SSLGVL
+1061 V
-1067 GILGLLGFSKWKKS
+1067 LGLLGVLSGFGFLAHKKK
-1081 SDLEN
+1081 EVEK

>member
-1 MFLLHKA
+1 VFLLHKA
-8 VRQDQGH
+8 VKQEKGH
-15 GFLRKTK
+15 GYLRKTK
-22 LGLLSGIVLTGAFS
+22 LGLLSGIILTTALG
-36 SLFLSGVVSADE
+36 SLFLNGIVSADE
-48 QPNTSTTSNIVQ
+48 QPNSSTPPNAAQ
-60 TPPSAPNNQFETETV
+60 TPPSETV
-75 HTVKETEQKAKV
+75 VQSEYETSTTHTVKETELKAKV
-87 EDVKALGV
+87 EEVKALGV
-95 SVTQTETENVGKAQ
+95 KVTETPTENVGVANSS
-109 TPSEVEP
+109 SEVTH

-144 DRAKIDE
+144 DRTKIDE
-151 FKTTFINANY
+151 FKNTLINANY
-161 IKVKARVIS
+161 IKVKARLVS

-178 EDVSKESTV
+178 EDVSKEASV

-198 YLKANELDLTDTQG
+198 YLKANELELTDSQG
-212 LYSAVSKP
+212 LYNAVSKP

-226 ETFVK
+226 ETFIKVPARIGITDK
-231 MPTNLGVTNNYATN
+231 YATN
-245 RINIG
+245 RVNIG

-266 TITPRSNSV
+266 TITPRSDSV
-275 LSSVYGIGSIETTA
+275 LSSIYGIGSIETTA

-381 LRSVGADYTYRQE
+381 VRSAGADYTYRQE

-478 SVKSELKEVGSDV
+478 SVKSELKEVGSEV

-558 IDYGTEI
+558 IDYGKEI

-613 KVVETPIEF
+613 TVVET
-622 TTTYEA
+622 TTPYTTRYVE
-628 DPTKEVGVTEVKV
+628 DNTKDKDYREVTRPGKS
-641 AGVLG
+641 G
-646 KTITTT
+646 KTTTTT
-652 TYTFDP
+652 TYTLNP
-658 DTWRVTVNPSTE
+658 NTGAVTSN
-670 TREEPTNKVVLVGTK
+670 EPTMITEEAVEEVITVGTK
-685 PSVTTTPI
+685 PKVVETTTPYTTRYVEDSTKDKDYREVTRPGKSGKTTTTTTYTLDPNTGAVTPNEPTTI
-693 PIETEVISDLDLFEG
+693 TEEAVEEVI
-708 EEIEVSK
+708 
-715 GKEGLTTVTVNHE
+715 T
-728 LDRATG
+728 
-734 KVTDLPP
+734 
-741 VTTVTPMEKR
+741 
-751 IVHVG
+751 VG
-756 TKKRLANVITHY
+756 TKP
-768 YKVGT
+768 KV
-773 TEKIHEDEIQR
+773 E
-784 DLEVGSPYKTGADF
+784 
-798 PEVVEVSH
+798 
-806 TNQTRTETLTTT
+806 
-818 VYKLVETPNTA
+818 
-829 TGILSR
+829 
-835 EGAEVVYYFKPVV
+835 
-848 TTEVL
+848 
-853 QKNPTDAPKVELE
+853 APKVE
-866 EYTQPI
+866 TPK
-872 GTSGEPLVNT
+872 
-882 EVEFSGG
+882 VETPK
-889 VVPNYAPKVDLGEY
+889 VETPKVETPKVETPKVETPKVETPKVETPKVETPKVEAPKVEA
-903 TQPIGTS
+903 P
-910 GEPETHSNST
+910 
-920 YLKPLGTNGDP
+920 K
-931 LVNTE
+931 
-936 VEFTGGVTPNEVPK
+936 VEAPKVEAPKVEAPKIEVPK
-950 LDVPTYDNGTVPNT
+950 
-964 SPIKELDEFKGGVN
+964 S
-978 PFDAPTLDKPEF
+978 
-990 KGGVTPFD
+990 
-998 APTLNKP
+998 
-1005 ELKVPEKPQN
+1005 
-1015 APKQPKTPT
+1015 KTPT
-1024 EGKTTPTLNEPLKEQ
+1024 EQSTKETSQIPTSVAS
-1039 KRASESKPTLPNT
+1039 KREELPNT
-1052 GTSESDLVI
+1052 GTEDHANLV
-1061 SSLGVL
+1061 V
-1067 GILGLLGFSKWKKS
+1067 LGLLGVLSGFGFLAHKKK
-1081 SDLEN
+1081 EVEK

>member
-8 VRQDQGH
+8 VKQEKGH
-15 GFLRKTK
+15 GYLRKTK
-22 LGLLSGIVLTGAFS
+22 LGLLSGIILTTALG
-36 SLFLSGVVSADE
+36 SLFLNGIVSADE
-48 QPNTSTTSNIVQ
+48 QPNSSTPPNAAQ
-60 TPPSAPNNQFETETV
+60 TPPSETV
-75 HTVKETEQKAKV
+75 VQSEYETSTTHTVKETELKAKV
-87 EDVKALGV
+87 EEVKALGV
-95 SVTQTETENVGKAQ
+95 KVTETPTENVGVANSS
-109 TPSEVEP
+109 SEVTH
-116 LRTTAEEKVDAQIRD
+116 LRATAEEKVDAQIRD

-144 DRAKIDE
+144 DRVKIDE
-151 FKTTFINANY
+151 FKNTFINANY
-161 IKVKARVIS
+161 IKVKARLVS

-178 EDVSKESTV
+178 EDVSKEASV
-187 SPITSSSGEIR
+187 SPITSSNGELH
-198 YLKANELDLTDTQG
+198 YLKANELELTDSQG
-212 LYSAVSKP
+212 LYNAVSKP

-226 ETFVK
+226 ETFIKVPARIGITDK
-231 MPTNLGVTNNYATN
+231 YATN
-245 RINIG
+245 RVNIG

-266 TITPRSNSV
+266 TITPRSDSV
-275 LSSVYGIGSIETTA
+275 LSSIYGIGSIETTA
-289 KFEYTLPEETKLY
+289 KFEYTLPEKTKLY

-312 HVIIKNLTRRA
+312 YVIIKNLTRRA

-478 SVKSELKEVGSDV
+478 SVKSELKEVGSEV

-558 IDYGTEI
+558 IDYGKEI

-613 KVVETPIEF
+613 TVVET
-622 TTTYEA
+622 TTPYTTRYVE
-628 DPTKEVGVTEVKV
+628 DNTKDKDYREVTRPGKS
-641 AGVLG
+641 G
-646 KTITTT
+646 KTTTTT
-652 TYTFDP
+652 TYTLNP
-658 DTWRVTVNPSTE
+658 NTGAVTSN
-670 TREEPTNKVVLVGTK
+670 EPTMITEEAVEEVITVGTK
-685 PSVTTTPI
+685 PKVVETTTPYTTRYVEDSTKDKDYREVTRPGKSGKTTTTTTYTLDPNTGAVTPNEPTTI
-693 PIETEVISDLDLFEG
+693 TEEAVEEVI
-708 EEIEVSK
+708 
-715 GKEGLTTVTVNHE
+715 T
-728 LDRATG
+728 
-734 KVTDLPP
+734 
-741 VTTVTPMEKR
+741 
-751 IVHVG
+751 VG
-756 TKKRLANVITHY
+756 TKP
-768 YKVGT
+768 KV
-773 TEKIHEDEIQR
+773 E
-784 DLEVGSPYKTGADF
+784 
-798 PEVVEVSH
+798 
-806 TNQTRTETLTTT
+806 
-818 VYKLVETPNTA
+818 
-829 TGILSR
+829 
-835 EGAEVVYYFKPVV
+835 
-848 TTEVL
+848 
-853 QKNPTDAPKVELE
+853 APKVE
-866 EYTQPI
+866 TPK
-872 GTSGEPLVNT
+872 
-882 EVEFSGG
+882 VETPK
-889 VVPNYAPKVDLGEY
+889 VETPKVETPKVETPKVETPKVETPKVEAPKVEA
-903 TQPIGTS
+903 P
-910 GEPETHSNST
+910 
-920 YLKPLGTNGDP
+920 K
-931 LVNTE
+931 
-936 VEFTGGVTPNEVPK
+936 VEAPKVEAPKVEAPKIEVPK
-950 LDVPTYDNGTVPNT
+950 
-964 SPIKELDEFKGGVN
+964 S
-978 PFDAPTLDKPEF
+978 
-990 KGGVTPFD
+990 
-998 APTLNKP
+998 
-1005 ELKVPEKPQN
+1005 
-1015 APKQPKTPT
+1015 KTPT
-1024 EGKTTPTLNEPLKEQ
+1024 EQSTKETSQIPTSVAS
-1039 KRASESKPTLPNT
+1039 KREELPNT
-1052 GTSESDLVI
+1052 GTEDHANLV
-1061 SSLGVL
+1061 V
-1067 GILGLLGFSKWKKS
+1067 LGLLGVLSGFGFLAHKKK
-1081 SDLEN
+1081 EVEK

>member
-8 VRQDQGH
+8 VKQEKGH
-15 GFLRKTK
+15 GYLRKTK
-22 LGLLSGIVLTGAFS
+22 LGLLSGIILTTALG
-36 SLFLSGVVSADE
+36 SLFLNGIVSADE
-48 QPNTSTTSNIVQ
+48 QPNSSTPPNAAQ
-60 TPPSAPNNQFETETV
+60 TPPSETV
-75 HTVKETEQKAKV
+75 VQSEYETSTTHTVKETELKAKV
-87 EDVKALGV
+87 EEVKALGV
-95 SVTQTETENVGKAQ
+95 KVTETPTENVGVANSS
-109 TPSEVEP
+109 SEVTH
-116 LRTTAEEKVDAQIRD
+116 LRTTAEEKVDSQIRD

-144 DRAKIDE
+144 DRTKIDE
-151 FKTTFINANY
+151 FKNTLINANY
-161 IKVKARVIS
+161 IKVKARLVS

-178 EDVSKESTV
+178 EDVSKEASV

-198 YLKANELDLTDTQG
+198 YLKANELELTDSQG
-212 LYSAVSKP
+212 LYNAVSKP

-226 ETFVK
+226 ETFIKVPDRIGITDK
-231 MPTNLGVTNNYATN
+231 YATN
-245 RINIG
+245 RVNIG

-266 TITPRSNSV
+266 TITPRSDSV
-275 LSSVYGIGSIETTA
+275 LSSIYGIGSIETTA

-351 YAKFLDVQGFKGKGV
+351 YAKFLDIQGFKGKGV

-381 LRSVGADYTYRQE
+381 LRSAGADYTYRQE

-425 VYASNLQ
+425 VYASNIQ

-478 SVKSELKEVGSDV
+478 SVKSELKEVGSEV

-591 DGKPTEKETPMV
+591 DGKSTEKETPMV

-613 KVVETPIEF
+613 TVVETTIPY
-622 TTTYEA
+622 TTRYVE
-628 DPTKEVGVTEVKV
+628 DNTKDKDYREVTKSGKS
-641 AGVLG
+641 G
-646 KTITTT
+646 KTTTTT
-652 TYTFDP
+652 TYTLDP
-658 DTWRVTVNPSTE
+658 NTGAVTSN
-670 TREEPTNKVVLVGTK
+670 EPTTITEEAVEEVITVGTK
-685 PSVTTTPI
+685 PTVVERSIPYTTRYVEDNTKDKDYREVTRPGKAGKTTTTTTYTLNPNTGAVTPNEPTTI
-693 PIETEVISDLDLFEG
+693 TEEAVEEVI
-708 EEIEVSK
+708 
-715 GKEGLTTVTVNHE
+715 T
-728 LDRATG
+728 
-734 KVTDLPP
+734 
-741 VTTVTPMEKR
+741 
-751 IVHVG
+751 VG
-756 TKKRLANVITHY
+756 TKPTVVERSIPYTTRYVEDNTKDKDYREVTRPGKAGKTTTTTTYTLNPNTGAVTPNEPTTITEEAVEEVIT
-768 YKVGT
+768 VGT
-773 TEKIHEDEIQR
+773 K
-784 DLEVGSPYKTGADF
+784 PK
-798 PEVVEVSH
+798 VE
-806 TNQTRTETLTTT
+806 
-818 VYKLVETPNTA
+818 
-829 TGILSR
+829 
-835 EGAEVVYYFKPVV
+835 
-848 TTEVL
+848 
-853 QKNPTDAPKVELE
+853 APKVE
-866 EYTQPI
+866 T
-872 GTSGEPLVNT
+872 
-882 EVEFSGG
+882 
-889 VVPNYAPKVDLGEY
+889 PKV
-903 TQPIGTS
+903 
-910 GEPETHSNST
+910 ETP
-920 YLKPLGTNGDP
+920 K
-931 LVNTE
+931 
-936 VEFTGGVTPNEVPK
+936 VETPKVETPKVETPKVETPKVETPKVETPKVETPKVETPKVETPKVETPKVETPKVEVPK
-950 LDVPTYDNGTVPNT
+950 
-964 SPIKELDEFKGGVN
+964 S
-978 PFDAPTLDKPEF
+978 
-990 KGGVTPFD
+990 
-998 APTLNKP
+998 
-1005 ELKVPEKPQN
+1005 
-1015 APKQPKTPT
+1015 KTPT
-1024 EGKTTPTLNEPLKEQ
+1024 EQSTKETSQIPTSVVS
-1039 KRASESKPTLPNT
+1039 KREELPNT
-1052 GTSESDLVI
+1052 GTEDHANLV
-1061 SSLGVL
+1061 V
-1067 GILGLLGFSKWKKS
+1067 LGLLGVLSGFGFLAHKKK
-1081 SDLEN
+1081 EVEK